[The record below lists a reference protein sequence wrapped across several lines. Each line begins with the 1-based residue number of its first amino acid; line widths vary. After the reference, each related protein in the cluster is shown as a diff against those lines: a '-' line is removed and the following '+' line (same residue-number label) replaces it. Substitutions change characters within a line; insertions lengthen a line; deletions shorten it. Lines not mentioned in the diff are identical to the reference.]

1 MNDKVEHEASDP
13 IKTEFTGWTE
23 DELRSVIKSAGI
35 ELFDDGGFGWK
46 PKAVKHYCEQHTAE
60 RNAQLLAE
68 TLRLRQALEHYADER
83 RWLTAIREDGTR
95 TDGKMR
101 YYSMS
106 DNGYD
111 IAQAALGQE
120 AERQ

>member
-68 TLRLRQALEHYADER
+68 TLRLRQALEHYADAGTWTCDCDSGEVHSADHSF
-83 RWLTAIREDGTR
+83 WFYEADGQ
-95 TDGKMR
+95 GF
-101 YYSMS
+101 
-106 DNGYD
+106 D
-111 IAQAALGQE
+111 IARAVLGQE
-120 AERQ
+120 VEA